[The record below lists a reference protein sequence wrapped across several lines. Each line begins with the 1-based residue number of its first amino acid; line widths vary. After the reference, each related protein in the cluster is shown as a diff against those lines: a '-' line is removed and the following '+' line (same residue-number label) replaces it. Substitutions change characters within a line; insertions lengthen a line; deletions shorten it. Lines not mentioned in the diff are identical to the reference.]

1 MTEITIYNVQR
12 TVTANVGK
20 QELWFLCFTFRQ
32 MVVNISVKFGDDISH
47 IINIPCGLEYMT
59 EITNYTVQ
67 RVITPKDGGHIYSS
81 LFLHVVS

>member
-20 QELWFLCFTFRQ
+20 QELWFLC
-32 MVVNISVKFGDDISH
+32 DDIAH
-47 IINIPCGLEYMT
+47 IINIPCGREYMT

-81 LFLHVVS
+81 LFLHVSHDA